1 MDVKFT
7 TKSQEALSAAAMNAS
22 TAGNP
27 QVEPAHLLK
36 ALMDQREGVA
46 VALLRATGAD
56 PDAVSVQASSAIKA
70 LPATSGGSSQQA
82 QLSRPALQAIQHAK
96 EEADRL
102 GDSFVST
109 EVLLVGLSAGNDAA
123 ARLLRDAGA
132 SREALLA
139 ALPGVRG
146 DRKVDSPDPEN
157 TFQALEKYGT
167 DLTAMARA
175 GKLDPV
181 IGRDSEIR
189 RVVQVLSRRTKN
201 NPVLIGEPGVGKTAV
216 VEGLAQRMVAGD
228 VPESLRGK
236 TLISLDL
243 GSMVAG
249 AKYRGEFEERLK
261 AVLEEIKGSEGQIV
275 TFIDEIHTVVGAGA
289 TGDSSMDAGNML
301 KPMLARGEL
310 RLIGATTLDEYRENI
325 EKDAALERRFQQVY
339 VGEPSVEDTIGIL
352 RGLKERYEAHH
363 KVSIADSALVAAA
376 TLSNRYISG
385 RQLPDKAI
393 DLVDEA
399 ASRLRME
406 IDSAPEE
413 IDQLR
418 RQVDRL
424 TMEELALEG
433 ETDAAS
439 VERLAALRADK
450 ADKEEELSAL
460 NARWEAEK
468 AGLNRVGDLKAK
480 LDELRSAADK
490 AQREGDLEAA
500 SRILYGEIPA
510 LERELNA
517 AAEAEAAVTDKS
529 AQMVAEEVTA
539 EDIAE
544 VISAWTGIP
553 AGRMLQGESQK
564 LLHMEE
570 ELGRRLIGQS
580 KAVAAVSDAVRRA
593 RAGIS
598 DPNRPTGSFL
608 FLGPTGV
615 GKTELAKALA
625 DFLFDDERAMVRI
638 DMSEY
643 GEKHSVARL
652 VGAPPGYVGYE
663 EGGQLT
669 EAVRRRP
676 YSVVLLDEV
685 EKAHPEVFDIL
696 LQVLDDGRL
705 TDGQGRTVDFRNVIL
720 VLTSNLGSQFLVDQ
734 SLDAEAKRNA
744 VMATVNASFKPE
756 FLNRLDEVVLFDAL
770 TVEELAHIVELHV
783 AELGRRLHERRLTL
797 DVTDSA
803 KAWLALS
810 GYDPA
815 YGARPLR
822 RLVQREIG
830 DRLAKAILAGEI
842 SDGDTVLVDTAPDF
856 GELAGGNVDTMTGA
870 PSSGLSVRR
879 KD

>member
-1 MDVKFT
+1 LDVKFT

-82 QLSRPALQAIQHAK
+82 QLSRPALQAIQNAK

-102 GDSFVST
+102 GDTFVST
-109 EVLLVGLSAGNDAA
+109 EVLLLGLAGGNDAA
-123 ARLLRDAGA
+123 ARVLRDAGA

-157 TFQALEKYGT
+157 TFQALEKYGA

-413 IDQLR
+413 IDQLQR
-418 RQVDRL
+418 LVDRL
-424 TMEELALEG
+424 TMEELALQDEKD
-433 ETDAAS
+433 EAS

-450 ADKEEELSAL
+450 ADKEEELNGL
-460 NARWEAEK
+460 KARWEAEK

-490 AQREGDLEAA
+490 AQREGDLETA

-510 LERELNA
+510 LERELNM

-529 AQMVAEEVTA
+529 SQMVAEEVTA

-570 ELGRRLIGQS
+570 ELGRRLIGQA

-652 VGAPPGYVGYE
+652 VGAPPGYIGYE

-770 TVEELAHIVELHV
+770 SVEELSRIVDLHV

-797 DVTDSA
+797 DVTDAA
-803 KAWLALS
+803 KEWLAIS
-810 GYDPA
+810 GFDPA

-830 DRLAKAILAGEI
+830 DRLAKSILAGDI
-842 SDGDTVLVDTAPDF
+842 SDGDTVLVDTADA
-856 GELAGGNVDTMTGA
+856 GELSGDDVDALTGA
-870 PSSGLSVRR
+870 LSSGLSVRR
-879 KD
+879 KG